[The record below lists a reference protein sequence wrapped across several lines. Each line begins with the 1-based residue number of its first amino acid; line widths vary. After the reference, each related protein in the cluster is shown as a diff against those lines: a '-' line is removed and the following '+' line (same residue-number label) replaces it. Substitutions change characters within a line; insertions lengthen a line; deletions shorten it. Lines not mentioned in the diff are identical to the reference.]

1 MIKTRPLTPKSMPIS
16 AGSREAKWPRTGME
30 TSSTTSSKDILGLSI
45 EKYRIRGI

>member
-16 AGSREAKWPRTGME
+16 AGPREAKWPRTGME